1 MKKIFEVFQPFLKK
15 FNIQLKQTE
24 MKTQRTIYHFIVD
37 KSGSM
42 SDCIPATI
50 NGYNE
55 QVSMVKNMEAEFP
68 EQDITI
74 GLSTF
79 NNQTEHKYF
88 MQMSGMALKMNGQ
101 NYIPNGGTALYDA
114 IGTSVEK
121 LEEYRTVSS
130 EQIPTTVV
138 VVILT
143 DGYENSSRFYNLS
156 QIKSKIQSL
165 ESTGNWTFSFIG
177 ATLDAADVAEQM
189 SIKRSNSFAFDKRNM
204 ESEVWD
210 KLGDSMRS
218 YSIKKRSGDDLSELF

>member
-1 MKKIFEVFQPFLKK
+1 MKKIWNKFQMSLNKY
-15 FNIQLKQTE
+15 NKQIKNTS

-42 SDCIPATI
+42 SDCISATI

-55 QVSMVKNMEAEFP
+55 QVSMIKNLEAEFP

-79 NNQTEHKYF
+79 NNQVEHKYF
-88 MQMSGMALKMNGQ
+88 MQMSGMALEMNTQ
-101 NYIPNGGTALYDA
+101 NYRPNGGTALYDA
-114 IGTSVEK
+114 IGTSIEK

-177 ATLDAADVAEQM
+177 ATLDAADVAERM
-189 SIKRSNSFAFDKRNM
+189 SIKRSNSIVFDKRNM
-204 ESEVWD
+204 GSEVWD

-218 YSIKKRSGDDLSELF
+218 YSNKKRMGDDLSELF

>member
-1 MKKIFEVFQPFLKK
+1 
-15 FNIQLKQTE
+15 

-55 QVSMVKNMEAEFP
+55 QVSMIKNVEVEFP

-79 NNQTEHKYF
+79 NNQVDHKYF
-88 MQMSGMALKMNGQ
+88 MQMSGMALEMNRR
-101 NYIPNGGTALYDA
+101 NYMPHGGTALYDA
-114 IGTSVEK
+114 IGKSIEK
-121 LEEYRTVSS
+121 LEEFRTISS

-138 VVILT
+138 AVILT
-143 DGYENSSRFYNLS
+143 DGYENTSKFYKLS
-156 QIKSKIQSL
+156 DIKSKIQSL

-189 SIKRSNSFAFDKRNM
+189 SIKRSNSIVFDKRNM
-204 ESEVWD
+204 ESQVWD
-210 KLGDSMRS
+210 KLGDSMRL
-218 YSIKKRSGDDLSELF
+218 YSLKKRMGDDLSDLF

>member
-1 MKKIFEVFQPFLKK
+1 MKKIFKAFQPFFNK

-55 QVSMVKNMEAEFP
+55 QVSMIKNVEAEFP

-79 NNQTEHKYF
+79 NNSVEHKYF
-88 MQMSGMALKMNGQ
+88 MQMSGMALEMNTQ
-101 NYIPNGGTALYDA
+101 NYRPNGGTALYDA
-114 IGTSVEK
+114 IGTSIEK
-121 LEEYRTVSS
+121 LEEYHTVSG
-130 EQIPTTVV
+130 EQLPTTVV

-143 DGYENSSRFYNLS
+143 DGYENASRIYNLS
-156 QIKSKIQSL
+156 QIKSKIESL

-177 ATLDAADVAEQM
+177 ATLDAADVAARM
-189 SIKRSNSFAFDKRNM
+189 SIKRSNSFAFDKSNM
-204 ESEVWD
+204 ESEVWN
-210 KLGDSMRS
+210 KMSNSMRS
-218 YSIKKRSGDDLSELF
+218 YSNKKRMGDDLSELF

>member
-1 MKKIFEVFQPFLKK
+1 
-15 FNIQLKQTE
+15 

>member
-218 YSIKKRSGDDLSELF
+218 YSFKKRSGDDLSELF

>member
-1 MKKIFEVFQPFLKK
+1 
-15 FNIQLKQTE
+15 

-55 QVSMVKNMEAEFP
+55 QVSMIKNLEVEFP

-79 NNQTEHKYF
+79 NNHVEHKYF
-88 MQMSGMALKMNGQ
+88 MQMSGMALEMNTR
-101 NYIPNGGTALYDA
+101 NYMPNGGTALYDA
-114 IGTSVEK
+114 IGTSIEK
-121 LEEYRTVSS
+121 LEEYRTVSA
-130 EQIPTTVV
+130 EQLQTTVV

-143 DGYENSSRFYNLS
+143 DGYENGSRFYNLS

-177 ATLDAADVAEQM
+177 ATLDSADIAEQM
-189 SIKRSNSFAFDKRNM
+189 SIKRSNSIVFDKRNM
-204 ESEVWD
+204 ESQVWD
-210 KLGDSMRS
+210 KMSHSMRS
-218 YSIKKRSGDDLSELF
+218 YSNKKRMGDDLSELF

>member
-88 MQMSGMALKMNGQ
+88 MQMSGMALKMNAQ
-101 NYIPNGGTALYDA
+101 NYIPNGGTALFDA

>member
-1 MKKIFEVFQPFLKK
+1 MKKIFEVFQPFLYK

-42 SDCIPATI
+42 SDCISATI

-55 QVSMVKNMEAEFP
+55 QVSMIKNLEAEFP

-79 NNQTEHKYF
+79 NNQVEHKYF
-88 MQMSGMALKMNGQ
+88 MQMSGMALQMNTQ
-101 NYIPNGGTALYDA
+101 NYMPNGGTALYDA
-114 IGTSVEK
+114 IGTSIEK

-130 EQIPTTVV
+130 EQIPTTVI

-156 QIKSKIQSL
+156 QVKSKIQSL
-165 ESTGNWTFSFIG
+165 ESNGNWTFSFIG
-177 ATLDAADVAEQM
+177 ATLDAADVAERM
-189 SIKRSNSFAFDKRNM
+189 SIKRSNSFAFDKSNM

-210 KLGDSMRS
+210 KLGNSMRS
-218 YSIKKRSGDDLSELF
+218 YSNKKRMGDDLSELF

>member
-1 MKKIFEVFQPFLKK
+1 MKKIFEVFQPFLNK

>member
-1 MKKIFEVFQPFLKK
+1 MKKIFEVFQPFHNK

-218 YSIKKRSGDDLSELF
+218 YSFKKRSGDDLSELF

>member
-1 MKKIFEVFQPFLKK
+1 MKKIFEVFQPFLNK

-218 YSIKKRSGDDLSELF
+218 YSFKKRSGDDLSELF

>member
-1 MKKIFEVFQPFLKK
+1 
-15 FNIQLKQTE
+15 

-55 QVSMVKNMEAEFP
+55 QVSMIKNVEAEFP

-79 NNQTEHKYF
+79 NNQVDHKYF
-88 MQMSGMALKMNGQ
+88 MQMSGMALEMNRR
-101 NYIPNGGTALYDA
+101 NYLPHGGTALYDA
-114 IGTSVEK
+114 IGTSIEK

-143 DGYENSSRFYNLS
+143 DGYENSSRFYDLS
-156 QIKSKIQSL
+156 QIKSKIESL

-189 SIKRSNSFAFDKRNM
+189 SIKRSNSIVFDKRNM
-204 ESEVWD
+204 ESQVWD

-218 YSIKKRSGDDLSELF
+218 YSNKKRMGDDLSELF